1 MGTSSPV
8 ATGVPGQS
16 GDGNG
21 GDVEIYELKK
31 ACDERKPILVFFSKP
46 KDLLAFGNRNQKDPE
61 VDACDGMDQDL
72 WKRIAI
78 TERAKEFVCV
88 RVNVRK
94 ADPRLLQKHRVGRAP
109 VISIYDFNL
118 KELYF
123 SSSPKLAYA
132 TFGKIMETHQGR
144 VENEVKKIALKTE
157 DTPEIQLSKKRAQVI
172 EQRELYKSGLDLLDK
187 EKWDDAEKKFN
198 KAIEI
203 PQDSDNWKKQA
214 QVGLV
219 EIKAGKLYKEADTFY
234 TQRRFK
240 ECKEV
245 CDKIL
250 KECKE
255 AKYYGALV
263 QELKTKVDK
272 KLN

>member
-8 ATGVPGQS
+8 ATGVPGAGS
-16 GDGNG
+16 DSKEGEA
-21 GDVEIYELKK
+21 EIYELRK
-31 ACDERKPILVFFSKP
+31 ACDERKPILVFFCKP
-46 KDLLAFGNRNQKDPE
+46 KDLLAFGNNQKDPE
-61 VDACDGMDQDL
+61 VDACDGLDQDL

-94 ADPRLLQKHRVGRAP
+94 ADARLLAKHRVGRAP
-109 VISIYDFNL
+109 VVSIYDFNL

-123 SSSPKLAYA
+123 SSSPKLSYN

-144 VENEVKKIALKTE
+144 VEAEVKKIAAKTE

-187 EKWDDAEKKFN
+187 EKWADAEAKFN

-203 PQDSDNWKKQA
+203 PQDADNWKKEA

-219 EIKAGKLYKEADTFY
+219 EIKAGKAYKEADTFY

-240 ECKEV
+240 ECKDL

-250 KECKE
+250 KDYKE
-255 AKYYGALV
+255 AKYYTALTK
-263 QELKTKVDK
+263 ELKTKVDK